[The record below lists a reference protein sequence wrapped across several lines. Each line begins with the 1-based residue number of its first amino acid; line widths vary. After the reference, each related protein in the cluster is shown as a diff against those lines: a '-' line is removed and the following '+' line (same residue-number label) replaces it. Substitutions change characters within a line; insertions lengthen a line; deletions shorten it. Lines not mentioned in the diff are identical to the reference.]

1 MGTAS
6 YFLAPGRQ
14 GSIYFGVDIGSLG
27 QYRQFLIFKL
37 GIGSQRK
44 GKEREESRGERQKA
58 IVKKKRENIL
68 SEILLFCHIDLEKL
82 KYVKSL
88 KKKREETYTHEI

>member
-1 MGTAS
+1 M
-6 YFLAPGRQ
+6 
-14 GSIYFGVDIGSLG
+14 
-27 QYRQFLIFKL
+27 
-37 GIGSQRK
+37 
-44 GKEREESRGERQKA
+44 
-58 IVKKKRENIL
+58 KKKRENIL